1 MTRKNNDDMA
11 LITVPV
17 PPQRLGWLC
26 SEMDQAG
33 MPYRIQRDPQT
44 QTYNVETY
52 QMAQP
57 ILQRVLGMTEKW
69 DVFDRKPEHRNT
81 GSDAMFAFV
90 TFAALGTIIIQSSM
104 VADWANGVGL
114 NGDFARGVAIIAVGW
129 TLTLVCSEL
138 FLHHDKRRHMFRG
151 PLLTLFACAG
161 MWFILTG
168 IGWDMAGELQRWG
181 L

>member
-1 MTRKNNDDMA
+1 MSRNNDDDMA

-17 PPQRLGWLC
+17 PPQRLRWLA
-26 SEMDQAG
+26 SEMDASG
-33 MPYRIQRDPQT
+33 VPYRIQQDQAGQYNIQT
-44 QTYNVETY
+44 F

-90 TFAALGTIIIQSSM
+90 TFAALGTIIMQSSM
-104 VADWANGVGL
+104 VADWATGAGL
-114 NGDFARGVAIIAVGW
+114 NGDFARGVAIIVVGW

-168 IGWDMAGELQRWG
+168 CGMDMAGELNRWVH
-181 L
+181 